1 MNDLGT
7 LNETSGGIS
16 SAIARVESIVKNG
29 LFPASVLMQKGMDH
43 ERSADPE
50 PMKYLEGVTWR
61 RENPDLLLWDDLYK
75 NSDISVIKVMM
86 ERPGQGDLPQKG
98 FYLADEVRK
107 RAISNILVAVPIAK
121 DFQPRNFVQFDHI
134 PPERIEKIYMPKRI
148 FQSIGGLLHRLSGPQ
163 IEQVPYTTIDFPL
176 LSRVDRLEVPDYY
189 LAVQKDFGNP
199 RRDVWLT
206 GVRMPLGL

>member
-1 MNDLGT
+1 MMNDLGT
-7 LNETSGGIS
+7 LNETSGRIS

-134 PPERIEKIYMPKRI
+134 PPERIEKNLY
-148 FQSIGGLLHRLSGPQ
+148 
-163 IEQVPYTTIDFPL
+163 
-176 LSRVDRLEVPDYY
+176 
-189 LAVQKDFGNP
+189 A
-199 RRDVWLT
+199 
-206 GVRMPLGL
+206 